1 MSDEEAKLKLAKK
14 YELLDPDVR
23 LMLQV
28 KAGDAAAFEA
38 LVEKYQA
45 RLVGILRHMVSNK
58 EQAEDLAQEV
68 FLRVYRARERYVP
81 MARFSTWLFT
91 ITHNVASSALLKRSR
106 RKEVNLTNSPSGSM
120 PTRPLD
126 TMAKEKSSLMPTR
139 QVDRDELSTIMR
151 QAIDQLGDRQR
162 MALLLSRFEGM
173 SYQEIADTME
183 LSPQAVKSLLSRARL
198 KLKTIVEPYV
208 NSGVLPGQLADSASE
223 SNEKSAGDE
232 TGESFKGSVLETNTL
247 SSQTIGTAALAP
259 GRFAAHTTFSVGENF
274 VGRFVSSVKPLKF
287 GPRNCAQFSANADE
301 EISTK
306 TMMIDRN
313 IVTPENKDCGPEVNG
328 IKPSDQLTS
337 ETFRF
342 GNAPA
347 FNSA

>member
-1 MSDEEAKLKLAKK
+1 MVVTVPPFSRDRTRQLSDEDAKLKLAKK

-38 LVEKYQA
+38 LVEKYQV
-45 RLVGILRHMVSNK
+45 RLVGVLRNMVSDR

-81 MARFSTWLFT
+81 LARFSTWLFT

-139 QVDRDELSTIMR
+139 QVDRDELSSIMR

-198 KLKTIVEPYV
+198 KLKGIVEPYV
-208 NSGVLPGQLADSASE
+208 DSGVLPGQLADGSSETDEKASDDSTGQSLRGSE
-223 SNEKSAGDE
+223 SD
-232 TGESFKGSVLETNTL
+232 
-247 SSQTIGTAALAP
+247 
-259 GRFAAHTTFSVGENF
+259 
-274 VGRFVSSVKPLKF
+274 
-287 GPRNCAQFSANADE
+287 D
-301 EISTK
+301 
-306 TMMIDRN
+306 
-313 IVTPENKDCGPEVNG
+313 
-328 IKPSDQLTS
+328 
-337 ETFRF
+337 
-342 GNAPA
+342 
-347 FNSA
+347 